1 MIKQLKINR
10 MKNLNYKTMRKIVFS
25 LLMLLTLSLS
35 AQVKFLGI
43 PVDGTKSEMISK
55 LKQKGYSLCKEPKL
69 AELDVLE
76 GEFNGKDVHIAV
88 VTNNN
93 KVYRIVVQD
102 VQTTDETGIKIR
114 YNNLVHQFKSNKR
127 YWSSPY
133 SEQYLDDDF
142 DISYEMLVN
151 NQRIQADF
159 TQKLSDEDIQKI
171 LDVMPELKDQ
181 DPDIQEVIFNQAAYE
196 SNRVWFMISKL
207 NGYNEYWIALYY
219 ENLNNAPNGDDL

>member
-1 MIKQLKINR
+1 
-10 MKNLNYKTMRKIVFS
+10 MKNINYIIMRKIAFT
-25 LLMLLTLSLS
+25 LLILLTLSMS

-55 LKQKGYSLCKEPKL
+55 LKQKGYSLCKEPQL

-102 VQTTDETGIKIR
+102 VKTLDETGIKIR
-114 YNNLVHQFKSNKR
+114 YNNLVNQFKNNKR

-133 SEQYLDDDF
+133 NEQYLDDDF

-151 NQRIQADF
+151 HQRIQADF

-171 LDVMPELKDQ
+171 LDRMPELKDG
-181 DPDIQEVIFNQAAYE
+181 DPDIQEMIFNQAAYE

-207 NGYNEYWIALYY
+207 DGNNQYWIALYY

>member
-1 MIKQLKINR
+1 
-10 MKNLNYKTMRKIVFS
+10 MKNLNYKTMRKIAFT
-25 LLMLLTLSLS
+25 LLMLLTLSMS

-55 LKQKGYSLCKEPKL
+55 LKQKGYSLCKEPQL

-102 VQTTDETGIKIR
+102 VKTLDETGIKIR
-114 YNNLVHQFKSNKR
+114 YNNLVNQFKNNKR
-127 YWSSPY
+127 YWFSPNN
-133 SEQYLDDDF
+133 EQYLDDDF

-151 NQRIQADF
+151 HQRIQADF

-171 LDVMPELKDQ
+171 LDRMPELKDE
-181 DPDIQEVIFNQAAYE
+181 DPDIQEMIFNQAAYE

-207 NGYNEYWIALYY
+207 DGYNQYWIALYY